1 MIFFFLFIWS
11 APAPGHFPSS
21 QVHNH
26 KIIFHIYILRSNSR
40 SVYHLSDSLLSW
52 ASRTSPFR
60 PPLSGPRIWRMEEL
74 VFSYQTW
81 FTSPFPARRILAMFV
96 RFQGQKLLQ
105 KRFFKLKERSHKNS
119 FVLTRKLAPKE
130 EEWNSLQMAVNLQT
144 SWNVVIKRELHFSAL
159 DFILIWK
166 GKSLKLSVRSQFIFC
181 SFVWYLV
188 WPVSSSLSSPP
199 WASRTPC
206 RPTSSS
212 LRWEWRVALL
222 FEGSGP
228 QNFFSTH
235 LALKE
240 EEWYGLLKAGN
251 FLTSRKFVF
260 KWNFP

>member
-1 MIFFFLFIWS
+1 MNPSPPWS
-11 APAPGHFPSS
+11 
-21 QVHNH
+21 
-26 KIIFHIYILRSNSR
+26 
-40 SVYHLSDSLLSW
+40 LSW
-52 ASRTSPFR
+52 ASRTLPCKPASR
-60 PPLSGPRIWRMEEL
+60 TWNSGEICQVQRQRNPEKIK
-74 VFSYQTW
+74 
-81 FTSPFPARRILAMFV
+81 FTI
-96 RFQGQKLLQ
+96 KN
-105 KRFFKLKERSHKNS
+105 RSHKNS